1 MSPEDLAEKMRNAR
15 FNVKRLAFAL
25 CVAERTVYQWL
36 DGSRQMPAMAAKLL
50 EYEIEKT
57 KHGV

>member
-1 MSPEDLAEKMRNAR
+1 MSPEDLAEKMRDAR
-15 FNVKRLAFAL
+15 FNVKRLAFVL

-36 DGSRQMPAMAAKLL
+36 DGSRKMPATAVKLL
-50 EYEIEKT
+50 EYEFEKN